1 LSLTPLNLID
11 DAKLG
16 AWPFMRDEFVSPGAL
31 LRQLTSLDRE
41 VVALFLTQAP
51 ERLSAQATDI
61 TIVSTTNGT
70 GYALTA
76 AKGYTSFTYV
86 DKDGIPEEIEIAPE
100 GDLPSKHPSGR
111 VVGSTFYPI
120 DPIDREWSA
129 TFGTRAFYIGDG
141 DKVRY
146 RYILEPVRVTSMS
159 QTLAS
164 PDEAESYLRESLV
177 LGILLAS
184 GESVPQERIARAAQL
199 VNQLRKDLNH
209 EMTKRTGVSARFGE

>member
-1 LSLTPLNLID
+1 MALTPLNLIE

-16 AWPFMRDEFVSPGAL
+16 AWPFVRDEFVSPGAL

-41 VVALFLTQAP
+41 VVTLFATQAP
-51 ERLSAQATDI
+51 ERISAQGTDI
-61 TIVSTTNGT
+61 PIVAGTNGT

-76 AKGYTSFTYV
+76 AKSYTDFRYV
-86 DKDGIPEEIEIAPE
+86 DSSGIPVEIEIASE
-100 GDLPSKHPSGR
+100 GDLPSKHPAGR

-120 DPIDREWSA
+120 DPTDREWSA
-129 TFGTRAFYIGDG
+129 TFGNRAFYIGDG

-184 GESVPQERIARAAQL
+184 GEGVPQERIARAAQL

-209 EMTKRTGVSARFGE
+209 EMTKRAGVSARFGE